1 MQTIIQDWYI
11 IKVLDPK
18 NEELIGQLLWGIVLT
33 DDTNRFKTGC
43 YVCSS
48 LIKTIDLKF
57 NLVITQSNNRY
68 KLDGKGREF
77 SAYFSEVKLLDK
89 GFDPDQIIQIRQS
102 EKINKVD

>member
-18 NEELIGQLLWGIVLT
+18 NEELLGQLLWGIVLA
-33 DDTNRFKTGC
+33 DDTNRFRTGC

-48 LIKTIDLKF
+48 LIKTIDLKL
-57 NLVITQSNNRY
+57 NLVITQSNSRY
-68 KLDGKGREF
+68 KLDGKGSEF

-89 GFDPDQIIQIRQS
+89 GFDPDQIIQLRRS
-102 EKINKVD
+102 KEKHDV